1 MRVLFDPAKQKLD
14 LPASLVEGG
23 DCDGRARHVV
33 GEERERLSVVALDAA
48 QRDRQ
53 LGIALAGEGGLFVGK
68 DGEPVA
74 ANHLE
79 IARLHHP

>member
-1 MRVLFDPAKQKLD
+1 LD
-14 LPASLVEGG
+14 A
-23 DCDGRARHVV
+23 
-33 GEERERLSVVALDAA
+33 DAA

-53 LGIALAGEGGLFVGK
+53 LGIALAGEGDLFVGE

-79 IARLHHP
+79 IARLHHS

>member
-1 MRVLFDPAKQKLD
+1 MLFDPAKQKLD
-14 LPASLVEGG
+14 LPASPVEGG
-23 DCDGRARHVV
+23 DCDSRARHVV
-33 GEERERLSVVALDAA
+33 GEERERLSVVALDADAA

>member
-1 MRVLFDPAKQKLD
+1 M
-14 LPASLVEGG
+14 SLVRSES
-23 DCDGRARHVV
+23 VFP
-33 GEERERLSVVALDAA
+33 LSRWIADAA

-53 LGIALAGEGGLFVGK
+53 LGIALAGEGDLFVGE